1 MKILV
6 SDKLAPEGVEIL
18 KKEGFQVDVETG
30 LTPEELKK
38 KIKNY
43 DALVIRSA
51 TKVTKEIIQAAEKLK
66 VVGRAGVG
74 VDNVNVVEATKKG
87 VMVMNTPMGNTI
99 SAAEHAL
106 ALILAL
112 SRNVPQAHC
121 SLKER
126 KWEKKKFLGTE
137 VYGKTLGIIG
147 LGKIG
152 THLAKIVQ
160 GVGMK
165 VIGYDPFLTKDRGE
179 NLGVELTTLEDLLK
193 RADYISV
200 HTPLTAQTKHL
211 IGEKQF
217 KLMKDK
223 VKIVNCAR
231 GGIIDEGALYKAL
244 KEKRIAGAAL
254 DVFEKEPPLD
264 SPLLELDNLTV
275 TPHLGASTEEAQ
287 YNVAVEVAQQVAD
300 ALKRGIYRNAINIPT
315 IEPQEWVKI
324 KPYLT
329 LGEKIGSFQAQIL
342 EGNIEKVE
350 ISYAGKITDF
360 NLPLLTSSL
369 LKGLLD
375 PTFSEDLNYVNA
387 HLLAEERGIK
397 VLEHKSGKAE
407 DFTSLISM
415 DVHTNKKINKVAGA
429 LFAKNDPRIVRL
441 NEYLVEVIPSGNILL
456 CYNQDKPGFIG
467 KIGLTL
473 GENNINI
480 EHMTYG
486 QQLSGKEA
494 ITALNLNSCPSEEV
508 LEKIKKIKEVRGIKT
523 LTL

>member
-30 LTPEELKK
+30 LTPQELQE
-38 KIKNY
+38 KIEDY

-51 TKVTKEIIQAAEKLK
+51 TKVTKEILHAAKKLK

-74 VDNVNVVEATKKG
+74 VDNVDIVEATKRG
-87 VMVMNTPMGNTI
+87 VMVMNTPMGNTV

-106 ALILAL
+106 ALILSL

-121 SLKER
+121 SLKGK

-147 LGKIG
+147 LGRIG
-152 THLAKIVQ
+152 THLARIAQ

-165 VIGYDPFLTKDRGE
+165 VIGYDPFLAKDKGE
-179 NLGVELTTLEDLLK
+179 NLGVELTTLDDLFK

-217 KLMKDK
+217 KLMKK
-223 VKIVNCAR
+223 KARIVNCAR
-231 GGIIDEGALYKAL
+231 GGIIDEQALYKAL
-244 KEKRIAGAAL
+244 QENQIAGAAL

-264 SPLLELDNLTV
+264 SPLLDLDNFVV

-287 YNVAVEVAQQVAD
+287 YNVAVGVAQQVAD
-300 ALKRGIYRNAINIPT
+300 ALKREIYRNAVNIPT
-315 IEPQEWVKI
+315 IEPHEWVKI
-324 KPYLT
+324 RPYLV
-329 LGEKIGSFQAQIL
+329 LGEKIGSLQAQIL

-350 ISYAGKITDF
+350 ISYAGEIIAF
-360 NLPLLTSSL
+360 NLSILTSAL

-375 PTFSEDLNYVNA
+375 PSFPEDLNYVNA
-387 HLLAEERGIK
+387 SLLAEERGIR
-397 VLEHKSGKAE
+397 VLEHKTEKAE
-407 DFTSLISM
+407 DFTSLIRM
-415 DVHTNKKINKVAGA
+415 DIHTDKGIKKIAGT
-429 LFAKNDPRIVRL
+429 LFAKDDPRIVRL
-441 NEYLVEVIPSGNILL
+441 DEYLVEVIPSGNILL
-456 CYNQDKPGFIG
+456 CYSQDKPGLIG
-467 KIGLTL
+467 KIGLIL

-480 EHMTYG
+480 GYMTYG
-486 QQLSGKEA
+486 RKACGGDA
-494 ITALNLNSCPSEEV
+494 ITVLNLDTAPSDEVQKKIREIEEV
-508 LEKIKKIKEVRGIKT
+508 RETRVLS
-523 LTL
+523 L